1 VVSGCGE
8 SPMLL
13 HGDGRS
19 SLTFESCALADL
31 VAAAQERELQEKM
44 STYLSRDE
52 EQEISR
58 IFKETTQTRS

>member
-1 VVSGCGE
+1 
-8 SPMLL
+8 MLL